1 MSTTEQ
7 STNPIVST
15 DDVPTDGLDPEPTIS
30 LELGLGESE
39 ALRAWLLK
47 PAKDGTTSLD
57 DPLVSRT
64 LTKLGQEVDAVLATV
79 NVRREL
85 EEAGLAVDHLSDEQ
99 VRELARRVADAA
111 RPRVRS

>member
-7 STNPIVST
+7 MTGEVVEKADRPV
-15 DDVPTDGLDPEPTIS
+15 DEPVPEPTIEIDLPLS
-30 LELGLGESE
+30 ESE

-57 DPLVSRT
+57 DPLVSRV
-64 LTKLGQEVDAVLATV
+64 LAKLGREIDAVLATV

-85 EEAGLAVDHLSDEQ
+85 EDAGVAVDHLSDEQ
-99 VRELARRVADAA
+99 MRGLARRVAEAA
-111 RPRVRS
+111 RPSMRG